1 MKVCELVTA
10 PEFEELESKVK
21 ELYGL
26 VERITNVLKVVD
38 GNMTRCLDSQTKLVA
53 ICDLMVTVHENEI
66 KERNN
71 NENS

>member
-10 PEFEELESKVK
+10 KEFEELESKIK
-21 ELYGL
+21 ELYNIVKG
-26 VERITNVLKVVD
+26 ITNVLEVMD
-38 GNMTRCLDSQTKLVA
+38 GNMAKGLESQTKLVA